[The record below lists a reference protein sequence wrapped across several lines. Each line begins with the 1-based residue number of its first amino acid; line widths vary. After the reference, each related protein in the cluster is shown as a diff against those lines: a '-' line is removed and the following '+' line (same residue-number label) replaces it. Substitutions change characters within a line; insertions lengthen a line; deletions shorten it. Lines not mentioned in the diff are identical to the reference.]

1 MVLPRVNPHF
11 KPLSPCLKRRS
22 TDGDDNSVKD
32 RKSVRWS
39 GSLEEIHYIPPREK
53 KSSRKSREQHRN
65 DRDMVDELL
74 SELTT
79 APIASPEDVSL
90 ELSDC
95 TDTCSMDSEQWETN
109 SGSSVDDREVQELE
123 EFEDFELELERLSLN
138 ATPEKSNCG
147 LTKQLDKMEANALK
161 ILRDC
166 EMQEMELANMDFA
179 AEQHEQNNNSNTAN
193 LPSKAEI
200 ARLKVLEKILFDT
213 SLRRNKTS
221 SKDSDSESV
230 DSQNSCSDNL

>member
-22 TDGDDNSVKD
+22 HDGDDNSVKD

-74 SELTT
+74 SELTA
-79 APIASPEDVSL
+79 APIAAPEDVSFGL
-90 ELSDC
+90 MDS
-95 TDTCSMDSEQWETN
+95 TDSLDSEQWET
-109 SGSSVDDREVQELE
+109 SSASSVEDREVQELE
-123 EFEDFELELERLSLN
+123 EFEDFELEFEKLN
-138 ATPEKSNCG
+138 FNANG
-147 LTKQLDKMEANALK
+147 LTKKLDEMEANTLR

-166 EMQEMELANMDFA
+166 EMELNSMDDSD
-179 AEQHEQNNNSNTAN
+179 EQEQNNNTTKSN

-200 ARLKVLEKILFDT
+200 ARLKILEKILFDR
-213 SLRRNKTS
+213 SLRRSKTS
-221 SKDSDSESV
+221 LKDSDTDSTTSES
-230 DSQNSCSDNL
+230 SCAGNL